1 MISYIL
7 NGHSHQH
14 HVQTMIQVF
23 YPNIPYILLEQVS
36 PAGICVVSEVASDSI
51 NAFFFLDAIE
61 QKQISLPY
69 HPTIAPK
76 EIKHIIKISLFLL
89 LQSQTNFTPQ
99 WGLLSGI
106 RPVKLLHSLLQTH
119 QSEAKAMQEFQENYF
134 VSKEKSSL
142 ALEVARAESKVLKQ
156 SPKNGISIYISIPFC
171 PSRCVYC
178 SFPSHLLAQYHHQVD
193 DYLNALV
200 KELRFVAEA
209 TKSYHND
216 YIVQTIYIG
225 GGTPTSLTESQ
236 LEFLLQHIQNLFPL
250 AQCQEYTLEAGRPD
264 TITQKK
270 LQLMK
275 QYHINRISINPQSMN
290 LETLK
295 AIGRNHTPK
304 DIKNIFY
311 MARELGHD
319 TINMDIILGLAN
331 ETPKHIH
338 HTMTELQ
345 KLNPENIT
353 VHTLAIKRASHLNE
367 THSTQ
372 TLESMHQT
380 AISNME
386 ELLAITQTF
395 AKQMH
400 LSPYYLYRQKNSLG
414 HFENVGYCKEGKE
427 SIYNIQMIEE
437 KQIILGVGAGATSK
451 IPKHNKNP
459 LQTIYNIKGIE
470 EYILRID
477 EMIARKQMLLS
488 SLQ

>member
-7 NGHSHQH
+7 NGYSHQH
-14 HVQTMIQVF
+14 HVQTMIQIF
-23 YPNIPYILLEQVS
+23 YPNIPYVLLEQV
-36 PAGICVVSEVASDSI
+36 PPIGICVVSAISSDSVH
-51 NAFFFLDAIE
+51 AFFFLNGQE
-61 QKQISLPY
+61 QKKISLPY
-69 HPTIAPK
+69 QTNTTPK
-76 EIKHIIKISLFLL
+76 ELKHLIKVSLFLL
-89 LQSQTNFTPQ
+89 LQAQTNFTPQ

-106 RPVKLLHSLLQTH
+106 RPVKLLHSLLQNH
-119 QSEAKAMQEFQENYF
+119 PSEIEALKEFQEHYF

-142 ALEVARAESKVLKQ
+142 ALEVARTETKVLKQ

-178 SFPSHLLAQYHHQVD
+178 SFPSHLLAQYHDQVD
-193 DYLNALV
+193 DYLNALL
-200 KELRFVAEA
+200 KELRFVAEK
-209 TKSYHND
+209 TKN

-225 GGTPTSLTESQ
+225 GGTPTSLTEAQ

-250 AQCQEYTLEAGRPD
+250 ANCEEYTLEAGRPD

-290 LETLK
+290 LNTLK

-304 DIKNIFY
+304 DIETIFY
-311 MARELGHD
+311 MAREIGHD
-319 TINMDIILGLAN
+319 MINMDIILGLSD
-331 ETPKHIH
+331 ETPNHIH

-367 THSTQ
+367 TQSTQ
-372 TLESMHQT
+372 ALQSMHQT

-386 ELLAITQTF
+386 EMLAITQAF
-395 AKQMH
+395 AKEMH

-414 HFENVGYCKEGKE
+414 HFENVGYCKEGTE

-437 KQIILGVGAGATSK
+437 KQIILGIGAGATSK
-451 IPKHNKNP
+451 IPKQNHTP

-477 EMIARKQMLLS
+477 EMIVRKKTLLD
-488 SLQ
+488 SLS